1 MGKIIEKIKTNTAGM
16 NRQEKLEYIKT
27 YYWYHILGI
36 CAAVGLVIFLV
47 VHFGFADRTPEFSCA
62 IINQKIDYDRDKK
75 LASAL
80 QKQFADQQINVIVDS
95 DYHFSYKGKKLED
108 VNEGLFEKFFF
119 KWSNGELQA
128 VLATKDFLQ
137 YCVES
142 GGSFYSVK
150 KMDTGTLQL
159 YEENGVSG
167 IQVAGTKLAS
177 YLEKDEKNE
186 WVLVF
191 PKEGGDEKACQKIV
205 DFCK

>member
-36 CAAVGLVIFLV
+36 CAAVGLVVFLV

-95 DYHFSYKGKKLED
+95 DGQT
-108 VNEGLFEKFFF
+108 VNCRRC
-119 KWSNGELQA
+119 LQQRIFCGI
-128 VLATKDFLQ
+128 VWNP
-137 YCVES
+137 VE
-142 GGSFYSVK
+142 
-150 KMDTGTLQL
+150 
-159 YEENGVSG
+159 VS
-167 IQVAGTKLAS
+167 IR
-177 YLEKDEKNE
+177 
-186 WVLVF
+186 
-191 PKEGGDEKACQKIV
+191 
-205 DFCK
+205 